1 MSNINWLAAFNRLFE
16 MINSGGDAYHSGPA
30 FLSAIMPVDY
40 SISNY
45 NQLIEERRELGKSTS
60 RKDYFYDLLMS
71 LNEEKRIEAYQIFI
85 DKLENDFPDKVEGLK
100 NELKLS
106 EELASPQP
114 VVQVAVPSNLWN
126 ADKLNDYIERTDRA
140 ITEKDYNRTL
150 TLAYSC
156 LEGLYK
162 AFVKKNI
169 PDKSELDEVNPLARE
184 VRNYIKNQLDSE
196 GKDYPENIIAL
207 IGTATN
213 AFSNAR
219 NKFSESHF
227 NSEADEWLAE
237 YARDNVNSIA
247 RLVLRFI

>member
-1 MSNINWLAAFNRLFE
+1 MSNINWLAAYNRLFE

-30 FLSAIMPVDY
+30 FFSAIMPVDY
-40 SISNY
+40 SIPSY
-45 NQLIEERRELGKSTS
+45 NQFIEERRALGKSTS
-60 RKDYFYDLLMS
+60 RKDYFYESLMS
-71 LNEEKRIEAYQIFI
+71 LNEQKRIEAYQIFI
-85 DKLENDFPDKVEGLK
+85 DKLENSFPEKVEGLR
-100 NELKLS
+100 NELNLS
-106 EELASPQP
+106 NDLVVPQP
-114 VVQVAVPSNLWN
+114 VMPVTIPSNIWN
-126 ADKLNDYIERTDRA
+126 ADKLNDYIERMDRA

-169 PDKSELDEVNPLARE
+169 PGKSELNEVNPLAKE
-184 VRNYIKNQLDSE
+184 VRDYIKNQLDSE
-196 GKDYPENIIAL
+196 GKDYPEAIIAL
-207 IGTATN
+207 MGSVTN
-213 AFSNAR
+213 AISNAR